1 MYNDEAR
8 SAIHAEFDLG
18 EKARA
23 EGLEGRA
30 RVCARRAAGVA
41 IKEYARIHQISIPGA
56 SAYDLLSFIRNST
69 TFSTEIQRVADHLMT
84 RVNEE
89 FKLPPDIDLLSE
101 ARWLVEALQSE
112 AI

>member
-1 MYNDEAR
+1 
-8 SAIHAEFDLG
+8 
-18 EKARA
+18 
-23 EGLEGRA
+23 
-30 RVCARRAAGVA
+30 
-41 IKEYARIHQISIPGA
+41 
-56 SAYDLLSFIRNST
+56 
-69 TFSTEIQRVADHLMT
+69 MT